1 MSLDLDSIGAGFRL
15 PALASQQVFRQA
27 LDAMAHPGRIIE
39 VPCEADLPDGVAPAA
54 GALLLSLLDT
64 DTSLWLSAGLEHASD
79 YFRFHTG
86 CTSARSPSEGSFL
99 LADSAQALP
108 RLETLAQGSAEY
120 PDRSAS
126 VILQV
131 SHLQSRAGHACGWR
145 LAGPG
150 VLHELWL
157 EVDGPGADFLEQWAC
172 NAARFP
178 RGVDVFLV
186 CGRQM
191 VGLPRTTRLGG

>member
-1 MSLDLDSIGAGFRL
+1 VSLDLDSIGAGFRL

-64 DTSLWLSAGLEHASD
+64 DTSLWLSAGLEHAKD

-86 CTSARSPSEGSFL
+86 CTSARLPSDGSFL
-99 LADSAQALP
+99 LSSSAQALP
-108 RLETLAQGSAEY
+108 RLETLSQGSAEY

-150 VLHELWL
+150 VQHELWL
-157 EVDGPGADFLEQWAC
+157 EVDGPGEDFLEQWAC
-172 NAARFP
+172 NTARFP

>member
-64 DTSLWLSAGLEHASD
+64 DTSLWLSADLEHAND

-86 CTSARSPSEGSFL
+86 CTAARLPSKGSFL
-99 LADSAQALP
+99 LASSALAMP

-120 PDRSAS
+120 PERSAT

-131 SHLQSRAGHACGWR
+131 SHLQSRARDFCGWR
-145 LAGPG
+145 LTGPG
-150 VLHELWL
+150 IHHETWL
-157 EVDGPGADFLEQWAC
+157 EVDGPGADFLEQWPC
-172 NAARFP
+172 NGARFP
-178 RGVDVFLV
+178 RGVDAFLV
-186 CGRQM
+186 CGWQM